1 MGVEGGVA
9 CANGLHN
16 TKPVEGCICR
26 IEVPKSIG
34 IHAANRG

>member
-1 MGVEGGVA
+1 MGVEGGGLVQL
-9 CANGLHN
+9 GLHN